1 MAADAVWPAGIG
13 GTSDSQHLKRCT
25 TKGCA
30 RCTWVKNRE
39 GWTSTYPWVDAM
51 LDVTHKQFGIGCKWC
66 AAALDE
72 AEFHKLG
79 LLVSGNVAFAKYQIT
94 ATDKIPLKKQRL
106 TKHATCPAH
115 QAVRSLLGQGALPV
129 DEAVPPHKDW
139 LAVLETTLHG
149 NATST
154 HGIANAFGGKKMHKM
169 QWCLAEAK
177 REMHRNRL
185 KESLCIS
192 ISQDK
197 RDTRFLLRFRC
208 ANAKLEVSQGV
219 LALSRDVGDLQHSGA
234 DGLRR
239 ATLRGLEKAC
249 AASKPPFSTGDAPTL
264 DRALLDEVARKIEVF
279 AADAASDEQLAGRE
293 LGPGHLAG
301 LSVAQIRDTVTQN
314 LPNLKAPLNTS
325 PSPFFTHLLETR
337 DHSL

>member
-1 MAADAVWPAGIG
+1 MAADAFVVWPAGIG
-13 GTSDSQHLKRCT
+13 GTSDSEHLKRCT
-25 TKGCA
+25 TKACA

-39 GWTSTYPWVDAM
+39 GWTSRYPWVDAT
-51 LDVTHKQFGIGCKWC
+51 LDMTQKQFGIGCKWC

-72 AEFHKLG
+72 PEFKKLG
-79 LLVSGNVAFAKYQIT
+79 LLVSGNLAFAKYQVT
-94 ATDKIPLKKQRL
+94 ATDKVPLKKQRL

-115 QAVRSLLGQGALPV
+115 QAVASLLGQGTLPE
-129 DEAVPPHKDW
+129 DEAVPAHKDW
-139 LAVLETTLHG
+139 VAVLEDTLHG

-154 HGIANAFGGKKMHKM
+154 HGVANSFGGKKMHKM

-177 REMHRNRL
+177 RDMHRCRL

-208 ANAKLEVSQGV
+208 ANAQLEVTQGV
-219 LALSRDVGDLQHSGA
+219 LALSRDVNDVQHAGA

-239 ATLRGLEKAC
+239 ATLKGLEKAC
-249 AASKPPFSTGDAPTL
+249 TPSKPPFGSTGDAPKF
-264 DRALLDEVARKIEVF
+264 DRALFDEVARKIEVF
-279 AADAASDEQLAGRE
+279 AADAANDEQLAGRE

-301 LSVAQIRDTVTQN
+301 LSVAEIRDTVAQN
-314 LPNLKAPLNTS
+314 LPNLKAPLNT
-325 PSPFFTHLLETR
+325 PT
-337 DHSL
+337 SLPCCS